1 MTVSTAARY
10 FEDYVVGREE
20 ELGGISLSEAE
31 IIEFASRYDPQ
42 DFHIDPEK
50 ALNGPFGGLVASGWH
65 TAASIMRLLV
75 DEFLDNASSLG
86 SPGLDELRWLAPVRP
101 GDTLTVQ
108 VRIIDARRSRSK
120 PDRGLVYTKIKAF
133 NQDGVP
139 VATMKALSL
148 IACREREVS

>member
-1 MTVSTAARY
+1 MITASKETRY
-10 FEDYVVGREE
+10 FEDYVVGKEE
-20 ELGGISLSEAE
+20 ELGGVSLSEAE

-50 ALNGPFGGLVASGWH
+50 ALAGPFGGLIASGWH

-75 DEFLDNASSLG
+75 DEYLDSASSLG

-108 VRIIDARRSRSK
+108 VSIIDARRSKSK
-120 PDRGLVYTKIKAF
+120 PDRGMVYTLIRAL

-148 IACREREVS
+148 IACRSNNG